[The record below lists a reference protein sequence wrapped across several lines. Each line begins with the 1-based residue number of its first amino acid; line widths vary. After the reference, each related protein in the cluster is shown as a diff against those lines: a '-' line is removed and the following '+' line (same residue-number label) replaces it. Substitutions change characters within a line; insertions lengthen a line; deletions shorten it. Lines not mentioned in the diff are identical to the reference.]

1 MAWGKRF
8 GLPSGLLVACCSL
21 LVCVQARAED
31 VLSGKWDWQ
40 ATCDRGEFHGIME
53 INQQGNAFTGEFL
66 QTNFWDRGTISNG
79 VLNGKNM
86 SFDRTYGLIAQHLSA
101 DLSDGNRKLS
111 GPYESQMFGHCV
123 LNGKKIITSAG
134 KN

>member
-1 MAWGKRF
+1 MAWRKRF
-8 GLPSGLLVACCSL
+8 GLPSDLLVAWCSL
-21 LVCVQARAED
+21 FVCAQARPED

-40 ATCDRGEFHGIME
+40 AACDRGEFHGIME

-66 QTNFWDRGTISNG
+66 QTNFWDKGTISND
-79 VLNGKNM
+79 VLNGRNM
-86 SFDRTYGLIAQHLSA
+86 SFDRTYGLIEQHLSA

-111 GPYESQMFGHCV
+111 GPYESQMFGHCM